1 MDSDYMNLIPTP
13 AQQLVDTRFLE
24 EMEESFVRPL
34 VSELEEL
41 VPGYAEMNP
50 TARWVAVLKL
60 NEPLF
65 GEGDYLDF
73 YGMYVYAGTQIGH
86 MVTKRW
92 EGVTVS
98 QYHPRFV
105 KKESGHLIS
114 INGGEE
120 TISDIEYFFKYE
132 RDLYDGLP
140 VSYRAALIYTYIQ
153 AKVIADAEETARFV
167 LGCYLDSLERFAT
180 GRIGVR
186 PIFGNSNLY
195 RGWNVQI
202 RDAKP
207 SEKLMR
213 ELGRYIRYEASCYE
227 NLAGD
232 HMGSLVKDRLETTG
246 ISGTG
251 PIATSVDYAN
261 VLFEGADLKRNH
273 KRRAPNQKKELA
285 CRFIYELEQSG
296 VVFDARQGGIGYA
309 GALAKLQLQYPDM
322 TFNYTPDTLGRVYR
336 EWKKK
341 NWLA

>member
-24 EMEESFVRPL
+24 EMEDSFVRPL
-34 VSELEEL
+34 VAELEEL

-65 GEGDYLDF
+65 GKGDHLDF

-92 EGVTVS
+92 EDVTVS
-98 QYHPRFV
+98 QYHPRFANM
-105 KKESGHLIS
+105 ESGHLLS

-120 TISDIEYFFKYE
+120 TISDIEYFFRYE
-132 RDLYDGLP
+132 RNLYDGLP
-140 VSYRAALIYTYIQ
+140 ISYRAALIYTYIRE
-153 AKVIADAEETARFV
+153 KVIADAEETARFV

-213 ELGRYIRYEASCYE
+213 ELGRYIRYEASCNE

-232 HMGSLVKDRLETTG
+232 HMGGLVKDPLEEAD

-251 PIATSVDYAN
+251 SIATPVDYTS
-261 VLFEGADLKRNH
+261 VLFEDADLERH
-273 KRRAPNQKKELA
+273 RKRRAPKQKTELA
-285 CRFIYELEQSG
+285 CRFVYELEQSG
-296 VVFDARQGGIGYA
+296 VIDGRKGGIGYA
-309 GALAKLQLQYPDM
+309 GALAKLQLQYEDM
-322 TFNYTPDTLGRVYR
+322 TFNYTPDSLGRVYR
-336 EWKKK
+336 GWKER
-341 NWLA
+341 NGLS